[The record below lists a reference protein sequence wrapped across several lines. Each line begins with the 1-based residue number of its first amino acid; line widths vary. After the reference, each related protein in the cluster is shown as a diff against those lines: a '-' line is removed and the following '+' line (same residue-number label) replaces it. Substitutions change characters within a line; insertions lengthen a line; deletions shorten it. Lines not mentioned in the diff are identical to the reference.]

1 MKVLVL
7 SDSHGNIANMVQAV
21 ERESPRMV
29 LHLGDCWRDGERL
42 HDRFPELPLEQVP
55 GNCDYFRGSREAEKL
70 VYLGDQRVL
79 LCHGHTY
86 GVKQSLLAAGLAAEE
101 KGLDLFLFGHTHKP
115 LVDMRGRTLFLNPG
129 SIGDYARP
137 TYGIVTLENGNL
149 DVRTALLRS

>member
-29 LHLGDCWRDGERL
+29 FHLGDCWRDGERL
-42 HDRFPELPLEQVP
+42 HDRFPELPFEQVY
-55 GNCDYFRGSREAEKL
+55 GNCDYFRGSRAAEKL
-70 VYLGDQRVL
+70 LCLGEKRVL
-79 LCHGHTY
+79 LCHGYTH

-101 KGLDLFLFGHTHKP
+101 KGLDLFLFRHTHKP
-115 LVDMRGRTLFLNPG
+115 LVDMRGKTLFLNPG

-137 TYGIVTLENGNL
+137 TYGVVTLENGKL
-149 DVRTALLRS
+149 DARTALLRG